1 MGAAI
6 FADDIILLS
15 PARCSM
21 KEMLN
26 VCQSYASDHNLQ
38 FSVDPNPGKSKS
50 KAIYMCGTLKNVVY
64 PDNLKLYDHDL
75 PWVQQADHLGH
86 VLSQLCNMETNA
98 KIMKAKYIDKT
109 VENRDTFNFAH
120 PAQVIRAMEIFS
132 SDCYGLMLHDL
143 SSPSSESIFKCWNTA
158 IKLIWNVPRSTYTY
172 IVENLLAI
180 NFQTLRNQI
189 YSRYSTFFQSLLS
202 SSSKEVS
209 FLANIVSRDCQSVT
223 ARNLRL
229 VENAAGG
236 SPWDYSSNRLKSQ
249 LKKIPVPENDEWRLS
264 LLLKLLEKRRQEEN
278 LLLDTKRLTKMIDS
292 LCDS

>member
-38 FSVDPNPGKSKS
+38 FSVDPNPAKSKS

-120 PAQVIRAMEIFS
+120 PEQVIRAMEIFS

-143 SSPSSESIFKCWNTA
+143 SSPF
-158 IKLIWNVPRSTYTY
+158 STYIQGLPHY
-172 IVENLLAI
+172 LYNLAKRVPLIVYQLLI
-180 NFQTLRNQI
+180 
-189 YSRYSTFFQSLLS
+189 
-202 SSSKEVS
+202 
-209 FLANIVSRDCQSVT
+209 
-223 ARNLRL
+223 
-229 VENAAGG
+229 
-236 SPWDYSSNRLKSQ
+236 
-249 LKKIPVPENDEWRLS
+249 
-264 LLLKLLEKRRQEEN
+264 
-278 LLLDTKRLTKMIDS
+278 
-292 LCDS
+292 